1 VRDNLAKG
9 TGQTAPVY
17 EVVMPQAQLAVFGV
31 ALNDPESGE
40 GWWVSTI
47 GADHVAALPYEI
59 FVVGGKVYALYGRY
73 RIALSWPALGMGQF
87 MRIVRAPDAIHQTMG
102 RLAGAPAP

>member
-1 VRDNLAKG
+1 MTDSTIHTYAWDLA
-9 TGQTAPVY
+9 
-17 EVVMPQAQLAVFGV
+17 ELGV
-31 ALNDPESGE
+31 AAATTQFRQHG
-40 GWWVSTI
+40 I
-47 GADHVAALPYEI
+47 GGVTLATAYHAGKFLRPHG
-59 FVVGGKVYALYGRY
+59 VGGKVYALYGRY